1 MRKNKQ
7 GSALYIALSGIDD
20 EEKMSEEVPTR
31 DYARAT

>member
-7 GSALYIALSGIDD
+7 GSALYIALCGIDD
-20 EEKMSEEVPTR
+20 EEKTSEEVATR